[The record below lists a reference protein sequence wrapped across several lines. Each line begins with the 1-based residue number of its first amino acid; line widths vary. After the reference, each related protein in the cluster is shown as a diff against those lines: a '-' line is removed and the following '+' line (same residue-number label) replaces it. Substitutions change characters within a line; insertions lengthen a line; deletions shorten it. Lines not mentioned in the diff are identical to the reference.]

1 MPLPHPYTRKD
12 AEAWVALQ
20 SSKDPAEY
28 FAICDAAGPIGGIG
42 LNTQRGDSRRSAELG
57 YYLGKQFWGRGI
69 TTAAVKVVTTYGF
82 VTRDDPL
89 GISYCGPTSSDPRAP
104 YPEPAGAVLA
114 ISRSTTLSWR
124 CAGVIGHKQTD
135 ALKTLAGGSSGSR
148 SRPSPLCRPFTR
160 EVSATEKLRP
170 RRTHR
175 KWPPTYSF
183 LTGNRACAR
192 FRLCKNAQSHDMMR
206 SI

>member
-82 VTRDDPL
+82 ETLGLIRIYARVRKSNGASSRVLEKAGYRREGILRQAGLTQGVPVDLLMYAMLREDWPGHCLSPYATRDDPL
-89 GISYCGPTSSDPRAP
+89 GISYCGPTASDPRAP

-124 CAGVIGHKQTD
+124 CAGVIGH
-135 ALKTLAGGSSGSR
+135 
-148 SRPSPLCRPFTR
+148 
-160 EVSATEKLRP
+160 
-170 RRTHR
+170 
-175 KWPPTYSF
+175 
-183 LTGNRACAR
+183 
-192 FRLCKNAQSHDMMR
+192 
-206 SI
+206 